1 MARHVADPPLTKIG
15 VFTKDPREL
24 VIARAGKEDAL
35 PEGFEHFA
43 TSLSPTGRKR
53 SRRCLSPR
61 YSCLLYEIQTRDS
74 KSEASVPTITEM
86 TVLPQAG
93 ARLQFSA
100 TAYCKGETTASGV
113 GVRTGIAAAD
123 PAILPVGSVV
133 RVETPNPRY
142 SGVWTVMDTGPA
154 VRGRSVDLYLWSC
167 KEALQFGRRKVRL
180 TVLRLGWSPENSIP
194 GMVDTLFRKREAE
207 SKKAAP
213 APRRRRAALAGA
225 RR

>member
-1 MARHVADPPLTKIG
+1 MRIAESYWRKAIATLSVAT
-15 VFTKDPREL
+15 VF
-24 VIARAGKEDAL
+24 V
-35 PEGFEHFA
+35 
-43 TSLSPTGRKR
+43 
-53 SRRCLSPR
+53 
-61 YSCLLYEIQTRDS
+61 LLYDIQTRDS
-74 KSEASVPTITEM
+74 ISEASVPQIVEA

-133 RVETPNPRY
+133 RLETPNPRY

-154 VRGRSVDLYLWSC
+154 VRGRSLDLYLWSC

-207 SKKAAP
+207 SKKPVAP
-213 APRRRRAALAGA
+213 PPTPSTVPSSGA
-225 RR
+225 NDAR

>member
-1 MARHVADPPLTKIG
+1 LRIAEAYWKRAIATLTVAT
-15 VFTKDPREL
+15 VF
-24 VIARAGKEDAL
+24 V
-35 PEGFEHFA
+35 FA
-43 TSLSPTGRKR
+43 HQ
-53 SRRCLSPR
+53 
-61 YSCLLYEIQTRDS
+61 IQMRDS
-74 KSEASVPTITEM
+74 KSEASVPTVTET

-133 RVETPNPRY
+133 RLETPNPRY

-154 VRGRSVDLYLWSC
+154 VRGRTVDLYLWSC

-194 GMVDTLFRKREAE
+194 GVVDTLFRKREAE
-207 SKKAAP
+207 ANKPAPPPPPTVAAP
-213 APRRRRAALAGA
+213 GSDPRDN
-225 RR
+225 

>member
-1 MARHVADPPLTKIG
+1 MNTLRIAESFWKKAIATLFVAT
-15 VFTKDPREL
+15 VF
-24 VIARAGKEDAL
+24 V
-35 PEGFEHFA
+35 FA
-43 TSLSPTGRKR
+43 
-53 SRRCLSPR
+53 
-61 YSCLLYEIQTRDS
+61 YQIQTRDS
-74 KSEASVPTITEM
+74 RSEASVPNLVETTM
-86 TVLPQAG
+86 LPQAG
-93 ARLQFSA
+93 QRLQFSA
-100 TAYCKGETTASGV
+100 TAYCKGATTASGV

-133 RVETPNPRY
+133 RLETPNPRY

-207 SKKAAP
+207 AKKAVPPPPVP
-213 APRRRRAALAGA
+213 APTIPSGSSEPR
-225 RR
+225 

>member
-1 MARHVADPPLTKIG
+1 MSTLRIAESYWRKALATLSVAT
-15 VFTKDPREL
+15 VF
-24 VIARAGKEDAL
+24 V
-35 PEGFEHFA
+35 
-43 TSLSPTGRKR
+43 
-53 SRRCLSPR
+53 
-61 YSCLLYEIQTRDS
+61 LLYDIQTRDS
-74 KSEASVPTITEM
+74 LSEAVLPSVTET

-93 ARLQFSA
+93 SRLQFSA

-133 RVETPNPRY
+133 RLETPNPRY

-154 VRGRSVDLYLWSC
+154 VRGRTVDLYLWSC

-194 GMVDTLFRKREAE
+194 SVVDTLFRKREAD
-207 SKKAAP
+207 SKKPATAPPAALP
-213 APRRRRAALAGA
+213 STEAPRP
-225 RR
+225 

>member
-1 MARHVADPPLTKIG
+1 MRIAEYYWKRAIATLCVAT
-15 VFTKDPREL
+15 VF
-24 VIARAGKEDAL
+24 V
-35 PEGFEHFA
+35 FA
-43 TSLSPTGRKR
+43 
-53 SRRCLSPR
+53 
-61 YSCLLYEIQTRDS
+61 YEIHTRDS

-113 GVRTGIAAAD
+113 GVRTGIVAAD

-133 RVETPNPRY
+133 RLETPNPRY

-167 KEALQFGRRKVRL
+167 KDALQFGRRKVRL

-194 GMVDTLFRKREAE
+194 AVVDTLFRKREAE
-207 SKKAAP
+207 AKKAVPNPPTVPALP
-213 APRRRRAALAGA
+213 ASDAPR
-225 RR
+225 

>member
-1 MARHVADPPLTKIG
+1 MRIAESFWRKAIATICVVA
-15 VFTKDPREL
+15 VF
-24 VIARAGKEDAL
+24 V
-35 PEGFEHFA
+35 
-43 TSLSPTGRKR
+43 
-53 SRRCLSPR
+53 
-61 YSCLLYEIQTRDS
+61 LLYEIETRDS
-74 KSEASVPTITEM
+74 KSEASVTTITET

-123 PAILPVGSVV
+123 PEILPVGSVV
-133 RVETPNPRY
+133 RLETPNPRY

-167 KEALQFGRRKVRL
+167 KEALQFGRRRVRL

-207 SKKAAP
+207 SKKPVQPAPPPPATLPSPSSGAAP
-213 APRRRRAALAGA
+213 DVDAGQCTPGFRRSAPGSRP
-225 RR
+225 

>member
-1 MARHVADPPLTKIG
+1 MRIAESYWKKAIATLFVATG
-15 VFTKDPREL
+15 FVF
-24 VIARAGKEDAL
+24 
-35 PEGFEHFA
+35 
-43 TSLSPTGRKR
+43 
-53 SRRCLSPR
+53 
-61 YSCLLYEIQTRDS
+61 LYQIQTRDS
-74 KSEASVPTITEM
+74 RSEASIT
-86 TVLPQAG
+86 TVTETVALPQAG

-123 PAILPVGSVV
+123 PAVLPVGSVV
-133 RVETPNPRY
+133 RLETPNPRY

-194 GMVDTLFRKREAE
+194 GIVDTLFRKREAE

-213 APRRRRAALAGA
+213 PAMPPSTLPSSDAA
-225 RR
+225 R

>member
-1 MARHVADPPLTKIG
+1 MRIAESFWRKAIATLSVVT
-15 VFTKDPREL
+15 VF
-24 VIARAGKEDAL
+24 V
-35 PEGFEHFA
+35 
-43 TSLSPTGRKR
+43 
-53 SRRCLSPR
+53 
-61 YSCLLYEIQTRDS
+61 LLYEIETRDS
-74 KSEASVPTITEM
+74 KSEATVTSVMES

-123 PAILPVGSVV
+123 PAILPVGSVI

-167 KEALQFGRRKVRL
+167 KEALAFGRRKIRL
-180 TVLRLGWSPENSIP
+180 SVLRLGWSPENSIP

-207 SKKAAP
+207 SKKPVAPVIPAAILPVGSDP
-213 APRRRRAALAGA
+213 AR
-225 RR
+225 